1 MKQIIKKVLSI
12 YMISTLVLSM
22 LLSSLQRVSADESEN
37 IPNSPIK
44 VLEENISDESIDN
57 IDNNVM
63 AHSTT
68 SSWKK
73 HTEKFSLSKT
83 KLTVAAVSILLIA
96 ATGIGASDAA
106 VVALNLVSYCIDHS
120 MNIPSYIYFKGL
132 RCVSRSSVGKVYF
145 RYKGKL
151 YYDSKFKKPIVN
163 KTLTWSRRW
172 GH

>member
-57 IDNNVM
+57 IDN
-63 AHSTT
+63 
-68 SSWKK
+68 
-73 HTEKFSLSKT
+73 
-83 KLTVAAVSILLIA
+83 
-96 ATGIGASDAA
+96 
-106 VVALNLVSYCIDHS
+106 
-120 MNIPSYIYFKGL
+120 
-132 RCVSRSSVGKVYF
+132 
-145 RYKGKL
+145 
-151 YYDSKFKKPIVN
+151 
-163 KTLTWSRRW
+163 KTLTWSKRW

>member
-12 YMISTLVLSM
+12 CMISTLVLSM

-57 IDNNVM
+57 KD
-63 AHSTT
+63 
-68 SSWKK
+68 
-73 HTEKFSLSKT
+73 
-83 KLTVAAVSILLIA
+83 
-96 ATGIGASDAA
+96 
-106 VVALNLVSYCIDHS
+106 
-120 MNIPSYIYFKGL
+120 
-132 RCVSRSSVGKVYF
+132 
-145 RYKGKL
+145 
-151 YYDSKFKKPIVN
+151 N

>member
-12 YMISTLVLSM
+12 CMISTLVLSM

-57 IDNNVM
+57 I
-63 AHSTT
+63 
-68 SSWKK
+68 
-73 HTEKFSLSKT
+73 
-83 KLTVAAVSILLIA
+83 
-96 ATGIGASDAA
+96 
-106 VVALNLVSYCIDHS
+106 
-120 MNIPSYIYFKGL
+120 
-132 RCVSRSSVGKVYF
+132 
-145 RYKGKL
+145 
-151 YYDSKFKKPIVN
+151 VN

>member
-57 IDNNVM
+57 IDN
-63 AHSTT
+63 
-68 SSWKK
+68 
-73 HTEKFSLSKT
+73 
-83 KLTVAAVSILLIA
+83 
-96 ATGIGASDAA
+96 
-106 VVALNLVSYCIDHS
+106 
-120 MNIPSYIYFKGL
+120 
-132 RCVSRSSVGKVYF
+132 
-145 RYKGKL
+145 
-151 YYDSKFKKPIVN
+151 

>member
-12 YMISTLVLSM
+12 CMISTLVLSM

-57 IDNNVM
+57 IDN
-63 AHSTT
+63 
-68 SSWKK
+68 
-73 HTEKFSLSKT
+73 
-83 KLTVAAVSILLIA
+83 
-96 ATGIGASDAA
+96 
-106 VVALNLVSYCIDHS
+106 
-120 MNIPSYIYFKGL
+120 
-132 RCVSRSSVGKVYF
+132 
-145 RYKGKL
+145 
-151 YYDSKFKKPIVN
+151 